1 MKWLL
6 TLAATAILVVG
17 IATVLTTA
25 STETPKA
32 EAGWFSNWFKTK
44 TPTPTPTA
52 TPAPPPGST
61 SPFAPPECA
70 GMLFN
75 NVVIF
80 PVDGG
85 PTGGTYGTSGNDLII
100 VTGGTIYGRAGDD
113 CILFTNTEGNGMAY
127 GNEGNDVIITRM
139 IGGTNGIVYGDT
151 NNNGTNNLPAPP
163 GYDRCI
169 GNWQI
174 LFGCEATN

>member
-1 MKWLL
+1 
-6 TLAATAILVVG
+6 
-17 IATVLTTA
+17 
-25 STETPKA
+25 
-32 EAGWFSNWFKTK
+32 
-44 TPTPTPTA
+44 
-52 TPAPPPGST
+52 
-61 SPFAPPECA
+61 
-70 GMLFN
+70 MLFN